1 MIAISFLGLGKK
13 KKETG
18 VFEYE
23 HTKYEYG
30 GRIVET
36 CYFPYAV
43 KEFTK
48 PEKLAVIMT
57 EKARTAH
64 SDRLREKCEYE
75 TIIIPEGKTEKEI
88 WEIFGEI
95 SDYVPE
101 NAEIIL
107 DITHGFRSQPVILL
121 ACLIYL
127 KALKNV
133 KLLQILYAAFEA
145 RDENNVTPV
154 FDLKPFLD
162 LMDWSYGVYEFVN
175 NGNSKEFRKLLSE
188 AHKSGDRFETRIKAQ
203 KLGAAGLFLEGLS
216 NAMSIVNVN
225 DTLINA
231 EKFKKVLPEITT
243 DTENINKAKP
253 FGMLLDKVKQRVDKL
268 GKPYTEK
275 EGERFIESNLEILKW
290 YIETEQYQ
298 QAATIMREVFVTANC
313 INIGVNP
320 YEKGKREEIE
330 YKINS
335 NIKKL
340 QAGEQISSEETKEAN
355 LFNNLGI
362 LRNGINHAGMN
373 KEGLKIN
380 GTNQIKRIIKYFTE
394 LEEYIKKL
402 TLDAD
407 KSDESSV

>member
-127 KALKNV
+127 KVPCN
-133 KLLQILYAAFEA
+133 
-145 RDENNVTPV
+145 
-154 FDLKPFLD
+154 
-162 LMDWSYGVYEFVN
+162 
-175 NGNSKEFRKLLSE
+175 
-188 AHKSGDRFETRIKAQ
+188 
-203 KLGAAGLFLEGLS
+203 
-216 NAMSIVNVN
+216 
-225 DTLINA
+225 
-231 EKFKKVLPEITT
+231 
-243 DTENINKAKP
+243 
-253 FGMLLDKVKQRVDKL
+253 
-268 GKPYTEK
+268 
-275 EGERFIESNLEILKW
+275 
-290 YIETEQYQ
+290 
-298 QAATIMREVFVTANC
+298 
-313 INIGVNP
+313 
-320 YEKGKREEIE
+320 
-330 YKINS
+330 
-335 NIKKL
+335 
-340 QAGEQISSEETKEAN
+340 ISSRK
-355 LFNNLGI
+355 
-362 LRNGINHAGMN
+362 
-373 KEGLKIN
+373 
-380 GTNQIKRIIKYFTE
+380 
-394 LEEYIKKL
+394 
-402 TLDAD
+402 
-407 KSDESSV
+407 